1 MLHDYQRYIMKNAMK
16 YVLFFSPFVL
26 VLPSAG
32 SSSIGVFVGIL
43 IAIFLVSFLLG
54 TLLVILIT
62 CCCVRR
68 RKKSSGQ
75 LQPSYIQPEQL
86 QPSYSQSEP
95 LHVYSEVE
103 IKCADT
109 LEMKE
114 NVAYGP
120 VGH

>member
-1 MLHDYQRYIMKNAMK
+1 MILPEIYYEKCNKICC
-16 YVLFFSPFVL
+16 FFPFVL

-32 SSSIGVFVGIL
+32 SLSIGAFVGIL

-103 IKCADT
+103 IKCAHT
-109 LEMKE
+109 LEME

-120 VGH
+120 M